1 MNNKIRKNKI
11 TKFKTKKIDFGTY
24 QAYSYRDFI
33 IMNDVQFYNTPA
45 VWVVKMQNNKE
56 VYSNG
61 NSTKRECMEWIDGYY
76 QDMNDFLNSSQFIN
90 D

>member
-1 MNNKIRKNKI
+1 
-11 TKFKTKKIDFGTY
+11 
-24 QAYSYRDFI
+24 
-33 IMNDVQFYNTPA
+33 
-45 VWVVKMQNNKE
+45 MQNNKE